1 MKFKIDEN
9 LPTDLAEFLRNEGY
23 DAITVLDQNLG
34 GTSDP
39 AIATVCQTERRI
51 LITLDTDFAD
61 IREYPPEKYPGIMVL
76 RIEKQDKP
84 FILKIFERVV
94 RLFPDEVVEG
104 QLWIIEENRVRIR
117 S

>member
-9 LPTDLAEFLRNEGY
+9 LPTDLAEFLNNEGY

-34 GTSDP
+34 GTSDS
-39 AIATVCQTERRI
+39 AITKVCQTEQRI

-61 IREYPPEKYPGIMVL
+61 IRAYRPEEYPGIMVL
-76 RIEKQDKP
+76 RIKKQDK
-84 FILKIFERVV
+84 FTILKLFERIV
-94 RLFPDEVVEG
+94 RLFPNEAVAG
-104 QLWIIEENRVRIR
+104 QLWIIEESRVRIR